1 MTENKLLELKHITK
15 RFPGVIANGDIN
27 FSIGHRQIVSI
38 IGENGAGKS
47 TLCKMLTG
55 MYQPDEGQILM
66 NGEQVHFKTVSD
78 SMNAGISMV
87 YQERNLV
94 DMLTGAQN
102 IVLNMEPSKGGFIDE
117 KETLRVAE
125 EIKAQL
131 NVGVPLDV
139 PVGELG
145 AGEKQLVE
153 IMRAIYNK
161 PKLLILDEPTASLG
175 EGEIEPFL
183 DFVMSL
189 KDTMGISVIF
199 ISHKINEVYQI
210 SDEIVVLT
218 DGRLMLQKPKDEV
231 SQEECIT
238 AMLRTGSLKPV
249 TVNSKPFE
257 ERQVRLEVDGLRYGH
272 KDHDVRFDVRS
283 GEVVGFYGLVGAGRT
298 ETFECLYGLRR
309 MESTFRFE
317 GEVINRKVTPFK
329 MIQKGMIL
337 TPEIRRNAVFKTFS
351 LVENICSLFYKAHL
365 ASKHIGVVNQ
375 AKCREFADMVLKKN
389 YVKYSSPNQKISDLS
404 GGNMQKIII
413 GRSIEIEGCRLLCL
427 DEPTTGMDVGAKNE
441 IYLHMRELAENQDM
455 SIVFISSELDEL
467 LIACD
472 RIYVFAGGNV
482 IDEFRR
488 ENAMDKSTI
497 LETAIRGRK
506 V

>member
-1 MTENKLLELKHITK
+1 MTEDKLLELKHITK

-27 FSIGHRQIVSI
+27 FSIGHRKIISI

-55 MYQPDEGQILM
+55 IYQPDEGQIFM
-66 NGEQVHFKTVSD
+66 NGRQVHFKTVSD
-78 SMNAGISMV
+78 SMSAGISMV

-102 IVLNMEPSKGGFIDE
+102 IVLNMEPTKDGFIDE

-161 PKLLILDEPTASLG
+161 PRLLILDEPTASLG

-183 DFVMSL
+183 DFVVNL
-189 KDTMGISVIF
+189 KNTMGISVIF

-218 DGRLMLQKPKDEV
+218 DGHLILQKPKSEV

-257 ERQVRLEVDGLRYGH
+257 ERKIRLEVDGLRYGH
-272 KDHDVRFDVRS
+272 KDHDVKFDVRS

-317 GEVINRKVTPFK
+317 GDAINRKVTPFK

-351 LVENICSLFYKAHL
+351 LMENICSLFYKAHL
-365 ASKHIGVVNQ
+365 ASKYVGIVNQ
-375 AKCREFADMVLKKN
+375 AKCREFAEMVLKKN
-389 YVKYSSPNQKISDLS
+389 YVKYSSPSQKISELS

-413 GRSIEIEGCRLLCL
+413 GRSIEIEGCSLLCL

-441 IYLHMRELAENQDM
+441 IYLHMRELAEKQNM

-488 ENAMDKSTI
+488 EVSMDKSTI

>member
-1 MTENKLLELKHITK
+1 MNENKLLELKHITK

-27 FSIGHRQIVSI
+27 FSIGHKQIVSI

-78 SMNAGISMV
+78 SVNAGISMV

-102 IVLNMEPSKGGFIDE
+102 IVLNMEPTKHGFIDE
-117 KETLRVAE
+117 KETLRITQ

-131 NVGVPLDV
+131 NVSVPLDI
-139 PVGELG
+139 PVGDLG

-183 DFVMSL
+183 KFVISL
-189 KDTMGISVIF
+189 KETMGISVIF

-218 DGRLMLQKPKDEV
+218 DGRLILQKPKSDV
-231 SQEECIT
+231 SQEECIA

-249 TVNSKPFE
+249 TINSTPFAQ
-257 ERQVRLEVDGLRYGH
+257 RTLRLEVDGLRYGH
-272 KDHDVRFDVRS
+272 KDHDVKFDVRS

-298 ETFECLYGLRR
+298 EAFECLYGLRR

-337 TPEIRRNAVFKTFS
+337 TPEVRRNAIFKTFS
-351 LVENICSLFYKAHL
+351 LGENICALFYKTHL

-375 AKCREFADMVLKKN
+375 SKCKEFANMVLKKN
-389 YVKYSSPNQKISDLS
+389 LVKYSSPNQMISELS
-404 GGNMQKIII
+404 GGNIQKIII
-413 GRSIEIEGCRLLCL
+413 GRSIEIDGCSLLCL

-441 IYLHMRELAENQDM
+441 IYLHMRELAERQDM
-455 SIVFISSELDEL
+455 SVVFISSELDEL
-467 LIACD
+467 LIVCD
-472 RIYVFAGGNV
+472 RIYVFSGGDV

-488 ENAMDKSTI
+488 EASMDKSLI

-506 V
+506 I